1 MKKIIVAMLVI
12 LLLAGC
18 QKEAESKNFVYDTM
32 DINKQY
38 EDASGSYVDLLLTL
52 PQIQGNFKG
61 IPAINEY
68 FIGLETYYYN
78 ELPVIPDDI
87 DHKISGIESGYFVS
101 ADYSFEMI
109 KDNILSVSA
118 VLDGGA
124 GGVSWA
130 GLSGDTFNLE
140 TGEKLTLDQIF
151 NVTSEEY
158 QEKIIGFISDEIK
171 QTIEKEV
178 NNGNGNLFFFDD
190 PYTGDGYKAIR
201 ESFDANNFYLTK
213 DVLVIFYPKYA
224 LAAGAAGPLSFKIPY
239 ENLEGMLNF
248 ELKTP

>member
-1 MKKIIVAMLVI
+1 MILIM

-18 QKEAESKNFVYDTM
+18 QKEDESKQFVYDTR
-32 DINKQY
+32 DVNKQY
-38 EDASGSYVDLLLTL
+38 EGASGSYVDLLLTL
-52 PQIQGNFKG
+52 PQLQGDFKG

-68 FIGLETYYYN
+68 YNGLESFYYN
-78 ELPVIPDDI
+78 ELPEIPEDI
-87 DHKISGIESGYFVS
+87 DYKISGIDSGYYVS
-101 ADYSFEMI
+101 ADYKFEYM
-109 KDNILSVSA
+109 KDNILSISA
-118 VLDGGA
+118 YLDGGA

-151 NVTSEEY
+151 KVSSEEY
-158 QEKIIGFISDEIK
+158 RDKVFGLIADEISK
-171 QTIEKEV
+171 AIEEEV

-190 PYTGDGYKAIR
+190 PYTGDGYKAIS
-201 ESFDANNFYLTK
+201 ESFDSNNFYLTQ
-213 DVLVIFYPKYA
+213 DALILFYPKYA

-239 ENLEGMLNF
+239 ESLEGMLNF